1 MSFYFKESYLR
12 PNKRSIIFRCT
23 ANAQNVAYLG
33 TAISSEFDPKAYPER
48 VIDGNTNGI
57 PTALS
62 TNVNSPDKY
71 GYAWC
76 KVSFK

>member
-1 MSFYFKESYLR
+1 M
-12 PNKRSIIFRCT
+12 
-23 ANAQNVAYLG
+23 AYLG
-33 TAISSEFDPKAYPER
+33 TATSSEFDPKAFPER
-48 VIDGNTNGI
+48 VIDGNTNGA
-57 PTALS
+57 TGALS